1 MRLNKETIGTRFNVL
16 SQCIF
21 PAYSDFVLY
30 AEGVSNEE
38 VLGVLANRDL
48 TSNLGEGVLVLGV
61 NCVVLRVWT
70 TFSNSGKEYFLIES

>member
-1 MRLNKETIGTRFNVL
+1 M
-16 SQCIF
+16 
-21 PAYSDFVLY
+21 
-30 AEGVSNEE
+30 SNEE